1 MKRRILPLILAGV
14 LLLCT
19 LPQAGSAAE
28 AEHLTPTRTYQGQ
41 FTDIQPSNWCIAS

>member
-19 LPQAGSAAE
+19 LPQAGSATE

-41 FTDIQPSNWCIAS
+41 FTDIQPSN